1 MVYLLDQYDFQFF
14 HKQTHLP
21 PQMFLKYISIILNG
35 HTMLFIKCTIMKNW
49 LLKATKAFY

>member
-1 MVYLLDQYDFQFF
+1 MVYLLDQYDFKFF